1 MMRDF
6 AGRGGAEPNVV
17 WPNGGRLAVALVLNI
32 EEGAE
37 PSIPDGD
44 AATELALTDAIPGE
58 VPPGTRDFLA
68 EGQFEYGARAG
79 VWRILRE
86 AEARGLP
93 LTLSACA
100 QALRRNPPLAEA
112 IRARPQH
119 EVMAHGNR
127 FLRHWT
133 LSEPE
138 QRAEIAAAVQGLV
151 ETTGRRPVGWQSR
164 YGPSAATRRLLL
176 EHGGFLYDADGH
188 ADDLPYRV
196 RVEGRPHLV
205 IPHSFVH
212 NDNRYMNG
220 RLATGEE
227 FLAQLAA
234 ALRVL
239 GTEAAAGLAR
249 LMTVSLHARVSG
261 QPARFD
267 ALRRFLDLL
276 PADAWCATRE
286 AIARHWLTHVKED
299 A

>member
-1 MMRDF
+1 VRDF
-6 AGRGGAEPNVV
+6 LGYSGATPDIAWPGGA
-17 WPNGGRLAVALVLNI
+17 RLAVVLVLNL

-44 AATELALTDAIPGE
+44 AATEIALTDAIPGE
-58 VPPGTRDFLA
+58 VPAGTRDLVA
-68 EGQFEYGARAG
+68 ESLFEYGARAG

-86 AEARGLP
+86 MDARGLP

-100 QALRRNPPLAEA
+100 QSLLRNPPLAEA

-133 LSEPE
+133 LDEAT
-138 QRAEIAAAVQGLV
+138 QRAEIAAAVTGL
-151 ETTGRRPVGWQSR
+151 ETATGRRPIGWQSR
-164 YGPSAATRRLLL
+164 YSPSTETRRLLL
-176 EHGGFLYDADGH
+176 EHGGFLYDADGY
-188 ADDLPYRV
+188 ADDVPYWV
-196 RVEGRPHLV
+196 RVGYARHLI

-212 NDNRYMNG
+212 NDNRFMNG
-220 RLATGEE
+220 RIQTADDFVAHLRS
-227 FLAQLAA
+227 
-234 ALRVL
+234 ALFVL
-239 GTEAAAGLAR
+239 RDEARAGLTR
-249 LMTVSLHARVSG
+249 MMTVSLHARVSG

-276 PADAWCATRE
+276 PADAWVTPRA
-286 AIARHWLTHVKED
+286 AIAHHWIAHTKDH